1 MKNSYAFRQAIHRPF
16 FWLLLT
22 LLVAS
27 ATSCQKQTPQPVD
40 VGTPQALYGQLFYDV
55 QKSDIFPDSKTFVDC
70 VPKESPAE
78 IRKAYETVAD
88 KDDTKVLKQFLEKH
102 FIIPTYHP
110 ISSPDT
116 LPIREHIRN
125 LWSVLLRQPDVAHS
139 GTLIPLPNMYVVPGG
154 RFREVYYWDSYFT
167 MLGLATDGR
176 VDIIN
181 SMIDNFAYLID
192 TIGFIPNGNRTYYLT
207 RSQPPFFALM
217 VSLLARL
224 KKDDSVY
231 VHYLPYMVE
240 EYRFWMHGANNVN
253 DAKSAC
259 GHVVRMDGG
268 TLLNRYY
275 DKGDFPRSEAY
286 REDVQTVKKA
296 LALNP
301 SLDTLKMYRDIRSAA
316 ESGWDFSS
324 RWLKEAPDG
333 SFPLYTMHTT
343 DIVPVDLNALMYNM
357 EKTIAYA
364 YKLKGDSTSFARY
377 EQKAQ
382 NRLEALNRYCWNAD
396 KGYYFDYDYTTGKQ
410 TGIVSLA
417 AVYPLFF
424 HMASAEQAAGIKEM
438 VEDELLKAGGV
449 ATTPYNT
456 GQQWDSPNG
465 WAPLQ
470 WMTIQGLRNYDF
482 NALAN
487 EIKQRWMK
495 VNEEVYHKYHRMEEK
510 YNVVNPEVP
519 GGGGEYPNQDG
530 FGWTNGVYQR
540 LAAEK

>member
-1 MKNSYAFRQAIHRPF
+1 
-16 FWLLLT
+16 
-22 LLVAS
+22 LVAFS
-27 ATSCQKQTPQPVD
+27 TSCQKQTTQPID
-40 VGTPQALYGQLFYDV
+40 VGTPEALYGQLFYDV

-70 VPKESPAE
+70 VPKESPAK
-78 IRKAYETVAD
+78 IRKAYEGVAD
-88 KDDTKVLKQFLEKH
+88 RDDTKVLKQFVEEH
-102 FIIPTYHP
+102 FTIPSYHP
-110 ISSPDT
+110 LSNPDT
-116 LPIREHIRN
+116 LAIQKHIRN

-167 MLGLATDGR
+167 MLGLATDGKI
-176 VDIIN
+176 DIIN

-231 VHYLPYMVE
+231 VHYLPQMVE
-240 EYRFWMHGANNVN
+240 EYHFWMHGADKVGV
-253 DAKSAC
+253 DKVAC
-259 GHVVRMDGG
+259 LHVVRMEDGA
-268 TLLNRYY
+268 LLNRYY

-286 REDVQTVKKA
+286 SEDVHTVRQA

-301 SLDTLKMYRDIRSAA
+301 SLDTLKMYRDLRSAA

-324 RWLKEAPDG
+324 RWLKESPDG

-343 DIVPVDLNALMYNM
+343 DIVPVDLNALMFNM
-357 EKTIAYA
+357 EKTIAHA
-364 YKLKGDSTSFARY
+364 YKLKGDSVSSARF

-382 NRLEALNRYCWNAD
+382 KRLDALNQYCWNAEQ
-396 KGYYFDYDYTTGKQ
+396 GCYFDYDYTTGKQ
-410 TGIVSLA
+410 TGIISLA

-424 HMASAEQAAGIKEM
+424 HMASAKQAAGVKTV
-438 VEDELLKAGGV
+438 VEDELLKTGGV
-449 ATTPYNT
+449 STTPYAT

-470 WMTIQGLRNYDF
+470 WMAIQGLHNYGFD
-482 NALAN
+482 ALAN

-530 FGWTNGVYQR
+530 FGWTNGVYQH